1 MLVLQNLGINA
12 TNIGFAT
19 LTMESDKFIVVREK
33 VGDSS
38 QVVIIDLNDINN
50 PLRRPIT
57 ADSVIMNPAT
67 KVLALKSGKTL
78 QIFNIELKAKMKA
91 YNMPEEVPFWKW
103 INVNTIALVTETA
116 VYHWSMQGICI
127 FCACQLYCR

>member
-1 MLVLQNLGINA
+1 
-12 TNIGFAT
+12 
-19 LTMESDKFIVVREK
+19 MESDKFIVVREK

-67 KVLALKSGKTL
+67 KVLALK
-78 QIFNIELKAKMKA
+78 
-91 YNMPEEVPFWKW
+91 
-103 INVNTIALVTETA
+103 
-116 VYHWSMQGICI
+116 C
-127 FCACQLYCR
+127 